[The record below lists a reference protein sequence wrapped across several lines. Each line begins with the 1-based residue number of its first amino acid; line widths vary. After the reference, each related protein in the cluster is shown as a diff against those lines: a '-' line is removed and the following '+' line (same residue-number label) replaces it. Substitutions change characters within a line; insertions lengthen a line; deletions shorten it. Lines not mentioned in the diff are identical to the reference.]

1 VLLLRL
7 SCWFLGWFLANE
19 ICCRDA
25 MIQLPVIA
33 FQEVAMLYP
42 IGHFF
47 CAVAAVAVTLFAG
60 TAWCAAPLQPI
71 ENFTKRPVLSD
82 VTLSPSGNRMAVIMF
97 NKEGRRMLAT
107 MNLNPIGETKVVGV
121 YSDADVTKVMWV
133 NDQRLVY
140 EAFQDGPEIREGG
153 AATFAVNFDGSNVR
167 QLISWRSAMDSTRS
181 SIRSRI
187 LPYGWFL
194 RAAVDSEGDEVHVE
208 RVVKDNIGETKQI
221 ELARLNTTTGEIRSQ
236 SYGMPEGAMSWLLDQ
251 QQVPRVVSAY
261 KSGRTKIYWREPVSD
276 KWLEVADFDTYAE
289 PGFTPLLID
298 SEGQLIVGSRAGSD
312 TTALYKFD
320 PATKRLSPEPL
331 LKVGGFDLPNGAETD
346 SRTKRLVGWHFTADR
361 PVSYWFDDGINQ
373 IQRSIDKALPAG
385 RSNRLYCGR
394 CETSRFFVVQSSS
407 DRQPSE
413 YFLYD
418 REKLSMERIGASM
431 PWIDEA
437 TQGTRSYH
445 RVATRDGLSMPVYV
459 THPAGSQATTPLP
472 AIVLVHGG
480 PWVRGSSLSW
490 DAEAQFL
497 ASRGYRVLQPEF
509 RGSSGYGSKLFKA
522 SWKQW
527 GLTMQDDLV
536 DAVQWAAKQALVDAS
551 KVCITG
557 GSYGGYA
564 SLMAPIAT
572 PGVFKCAASFAGVT
586 DIDLMYAITWSD
598 FSEEYKRFGMP
609 VLVGDRVKDAAQL
622 ARTSPLKR
630 VAEIKVPVLLG
641 HGGSDV
647 RVPIKHAT
655 EFFDAAR
662 SSGVN
667 VERIFYPEEGHGFF
681 DPKNATDY
689 YARLEKFF
697 AKSLL
702 AAP

>member
-1 VLLLRL
+1 
-7 SCWFLGWFLANE
+7 
-19 ICCRDA
+19 

-42 IGHFF
+42 IRHLFRAF
-47 CAVAAVAVTLFAG
+47 IAVAFGMLGSA
-60 TAWCAAPLQPI
+60 AWSAALLQPI

-107 MNLNPIGETKVVGV
+107 MNLNPIGETKVVAA
-121 YSDADVTKVMWV
+121 YSDADVTRVMWV

-140 EAFQDGPEIREGG
+140 EFFQDGPEIKEGG
-153 AATFAVNFDGSNVR
+153 AGTFAVNFDGSNAR

-181 SIRSRI
+181 TIRSRI

-208 RVVKDNIGETKQI
+208 RVVKDNIGEAKQI
-221 ELARLNTTTGEIRSQ
+221 ELARLNTITGEIRVQ
-236 SYGMPEGAMSWLLDQ
+236 SYGMPEGAWSWLLDQ
-251 QQVPRVVSAY
+251 QREPRVVSAY
-261 KSGRTKIYWREPVSD
+261 RGGRTKIFWREPASE
-276 KWLEVADFDTYAE
+276 KWTEVADFDTYAE

-298 SEGQLIVGSRAGSD
+298 ADGQLIVGSRSGSD

-320 PATKRLSPEPL
+320 LVTKRMNPEPL
-331 LKVGGFDLPNGAETD
+331 LKVGGFDLPNGAEID
-346 SRTKRLVGWHFTADR
+346 SRSKRLVGWHFTADR
-361 PVSYWFDDGINQ
+361 PVSYWFDDGINK

-394 CETSRFFVVQSSS
+394 CETSRFFVVESSS
-407 DRQPSE
+407 DRQPGE

-418 REKLSMERIGASM
+418 REKVSMERIGASM

-445 RVATRDGLSMPVYV
+445 RVTTRDGLSMPVYV

-480 PWVRGSSLSW
+480 PWVRGGSLSW
-490 DAEAQFL
+490 NAEAQFL

-536 DAVQWAAKQALVDAS
+536 DAVQWAAKQGLVDAS

-598 FSEEYKRFGMP
+598 FSEDSKRFGMP
-609 VLVGDRVKDAAQL
+609 ALVGDRVKDTAQF

-630 VAEIKVPVLLG
+630 AAEIKVPVLLA
-641 HGGSDV
+641 HGGLDV

-655 EFFDAAR
+655 EFYDAAR
-662 SSGVN
+662 SAGVN
-667 VERIFYPEEGHGFF
+667 IERIYYADEGHGFS
-681 DPKNATDY
+681 DPKNRTDY

-697 AKSLL
+697 AKSLQ